1 MPQLDPAV
9 FPTQLFWLVVIFVP
23 LYLILW
29 RVVLPRIGDVLQ
41 SRQRHIDADLEK
53 AASLREEAEKVL
65 GEYEKGLA
73 EARQHASAAVKAA
86 ADEMA
91 EESAK
96 RHTAFAA
103 ELSEKTREA
112 EGRIAAAKLEA
123 MEGLRA
129 VAAEVAEAAT
139 AKLIGTK
146 VSSDQVERSVGAV
159 MKERG

>member
-9 FPTQLFWLVVIFVP
+9 FPTQIFWLVVTFVP

-65 GEYEKGLA
+65 AEYEKGLA
-73 EARQHASAAVKAA
+73 EARQQASATVKAA
-86 ADEMA
+86 ADQMA

-96 RHTAFAA
+96 RHSAFAA
-103 ELSEKTREA
+103 ELSEKTAEA
-112 EGRIAAAKLEA
+112 EGRIAAAKQEA
-123 MEGLRA
+123 MDGLRA
-129 VAAEVAEAAT
+129 VATEVAEAAA
-139 AKLIGTK
+139 AKLIGMK
-146 VSSDQVERSVGAV
+146 VSGDQAEKAVASV